1 MKYRREAVYSSY
13 QADQFLAVGNVYNCT
28 VNSSHGLFNWFFPG
42 HYVIIKPFTGSE
54 YNYWDSDSMAAKLGL
69 VGAYL
74 VTKVSLNL
82 DLVGNKYTTQMETMF
97 ESSGLDG
104 LIRKEKDGDDED
116 PTQKPEQQ
124 GEEGKSATNRTKKYI
139 THDGKIIEVTE
150 ENTGGTSGGTGGKGN
165 LDSNGNPLGEGVE

>member
-124 GEEGKSATNRTKKYI
+124 GMRTRNTATNETKKYI
-139 THDGKIIEVTE
+139 TYDGKIIEIPETKAE
-150 ENTGGTSGGTGGKGN
+150 EEKTSKD
-165 LDSNGNPLGEGVE
+165 LDSNGNPLPESVE